1 MLAQVQKYYMASSRE
16 LVRIVSIQKSP
27 IIHLFGESIS
37 GAATIRGFGQ
47 EKRFM
52 KRNLYLLDCFA
63 RPFFCSLAAI
73 EWLCLRM
80 ELLST
85 FVFAFCMVLLVS
97 FPHGSIDPSKLKL
110 MPLRNIGALY
120 SLGIPH
126 GVLCCV
132 LYETLNHYVFF
143 KLSCKVRTAD

>member
-1 MLAQVQKYYMASSRE
+1 MASSRE

-27 IIHLFGESIS
+27 IIHLFGESIA

-52 KRNLYLLDCFA
+52 KRNLYLLDCFS

-85 FVFAFCMVLLVS
+85 FVFAFCMTLLVS
-97 FPHGSIDPSKLKL
+97 FPHGTIDPSNVSCNYWGHHMFIFFSLL
-110 MPLRNIGALY
+110 MYRSYRSYI
-120 SLGIPH
+120 I
-126 GVLCCV
+126 
-132 LYETLNHYVFF
+132 
-143 KLSCKVRTAD
+143 

>member
-1 MLAQVQKYYMASSRE
+1 MASSRE

-27 IIHLFGESIS
+27 IIHLFGESIA

-85 FVFAFCMVLLVS
+85 IVFAFCMAILVS
-97 FPHGSIDPSKLKL
+97 FPHGSIDPSRYCLTF
-110 MPLRNIGALY
+110 
-120 SLGIPH
+120 
-126 GVLCCV
+126 LCCAYGFRGRSFTQAV
-132 LYETLNHYVFF
+132 HSFAEILNIKGSLMRNVGLVEGEF
-143 KLSCKVRTAD
+143 

>member
-1 MLAQVQKYYMASSRE
+1 MASSRE

-27 IIHLFGESIS
+27 IIHLFGESIA

-52 KRNLYLLDCFA
+52 KRNLFLLDCFA
-63 RPFFCSLAAI
+63 RPYFCSVAAI

-85 FVFAFCMVLLVS
+85 FVFAVCMTLLVS
-97 FPHGSIDPSKLKL
+97 FPHGSIDPSMYFVVLHNFSNF
-110 MPLRNIGALY
+110 PFI
-120 SLGIPH
+120 SL
-126 GVLCCV
+126 LCC
-132 LYETLNHYVFF
+132 
-143 KLSCKVRTAD
+143 